1 MSIRVN
7 GMLTSAVHPSFFISA
22 DAEVLSTNE
31 VRALPDRSA
40 ISSGGLGLP
49 HNKRVELSG
58 TGKHCLPR
66 LLKLILFV

>member
-40 ISSGGLGLP
+40 ISSGGLGATP
-49 HNKRVELSG
+49 QQAS
-58 TGKHCLPR
+58 
-66 LLKLILFV
+66 